1 MNAHRRLTPQWYE
14 AVPLFPLQTVLFP
27 GGILGLKVFEARY
40 LDLMGHCLRQGE
52 PFGVVCLKQGS
63 EAQRPGAGSATEG
76 SARLE
81 ACATLA
87 QLEEVDADQ
96 PGILQIRCVGTSRVK
111 LTHPH
116 QQANGLWRAQGIPVT
131 PDEAVPP
138 PEALQGSV
146 QALVDAI
153 ASLREQGL
161 EPFTVPHEMANAGWV
176 ANRWC
181 EILPISLAAKQRLME
196 LEDPVTRLQ
205 LVDEFLRTKGVVRG
219 QGRGPRQ

>member
-1 MNAHRRLTPQWYE
+1 MNGGAELNEQWYE

-40 LDLMGHCLRQGE
+40 LDLMGHCLRRRE
-52 PFGVVCLKQGS
+52 PFGVVCLQQGS
-63 EAQRPGAGSATEG
+63 EVQRSGSGAG
-76 SARLE
+76 ARLE

-87 QLEEVDADQ
+87 RLEEVDADQ
-96 PGILQIRCVGTSRVK
+96 PGILQIRCIGTQRVK
-111 LTHPH
+111 ISHPR
-116 QQANGLWRAQGIPVT
+116 QQADGLWRANGQPVLA
-131 PDEAVPP
+131 DEVVAPP
-138 PEALQGSV
+138 PALEGTV
-146 QALVDAI
+146 QALMEAI
-153 ASLREQGL
+153 GSMREQGL
-161 EPFTVPHEMANAGWV
+161 EPFTVPHELDNAGWV

-196 LEDPVTRLQ
+196 LEDPVMRLQ

>member
-1 MNAHRRLTPQWYE
+1 MKQPALEDQWY
-14 AVPLFPLQTVLFP
+14 ASVPLFPLQTVLFP

-40 LDLMGHCLRQGE
+40 LDLIGHCLRKGE
-52 PFGVVCLKQGS
+52 PFGVVCLKQGA
-63 EAQRPGAGSATEG
+63 EVQAARADAAT
-76 SARLE
+76 RLE

-87 QLEEVDADQ
+87 QLDEVDADQ
-96 PGILQIRCVGTSRVK
+96 PGILQIRCIGTRRVK
-111 LTHPH
+111 LASPW
-116 QQANGLWRAQGIPVT
+116 QQGDGLWRAHGTPVQ
-131 PDEAVPP
+131 PDERVNP
-138 PEALQGSV
+138 PEALHGTV

-153 ASLREQGL
+153 ASMRDQGL
-161 EPFTVPHEMANAGWV
+161 EPFTLPHELGDAGWV

-196 LEDPVTRLQ
+196 LEDPAMRLK